1 MTEIFVMNVKQ
12 RGADRMKPFISV
24 LPSDEFCGIAFMC
37 GYWSER
43 IVGISLQIGWLEIAI
58 GIIGA

>member
-1 MTEIFVMNVKQ
+1 
-12 RGADRMKPFISV
+12 MKPFISV

-58 GIIGA
+58 GIMAESEKW